1 MKKEIINRKL
11 VTLAT
16 FNNPWTAE
24 IVKAKLNE
32 EGILAYL
39 IDNHVNY
46 SFGPTILE
54 GYRLQVDQNDF
65 LKALNIYKNTL
76 EES

>member
-1 MKKEIINRKL
+1 MKKEIENRKL
-11 VTLAT
+11 LTLAT

-24 IVKAKLNE
+24 IVKAKLQE
-32 EGILAYL
+32 EGIIAYL
-39 IDNHVNY
+39 IDNNVNY

>member
-1 MKKEIINRKL
+1 MKKEIENRKFL
-11 VTLAT
+11 TLAT
-16 FNNPWTAE
+16 FNNPWSAE
-24 IVKAKLNE
+24 IMKAKLLE
-32 EGILAYL
+32 EGIVAYL

>member
-1 MKKEIINRKL
+1 MKKELENRKL

-16 FNNPWTAE
+16 FNNPWSAE
-24 IVKAKLNE
+24 IVKSRLLE
-32 EGILAYL
+32 EGITAFL
-39 IDNHVNY
+39 IDNNVNY

-54 GYRLQVDQNDF
+54 GYRLQVDQNQF

>member
-1 MKKEIINRKL
+1 MKKELENRKF

-16 FNNPWTAE
+16 FNNPWSAE
-24 IVKAKLNE
+24 IVKSRLLE
-32 EGILAYL
+32 EGIIAFL
-39 IDNHVNY
+39 IDNNVNY

-54 GYRLQVDQNDF
+54 GYRLQVDQNQF

>member
-1 MKKEIINRKL
+1 MNKEKENRKL
-11 VTLAT
+11 RTLAT

-24 IVKAKLNE
+24 IVKARLAE
-32 EGILAYL
+32 EGIQAYL

-54 GYRLQVDQNDF
+54 GYRLQVDQQDF

-76 EES
+76 EEI

>member
-1 MKKEIINRKL
+1 MKKEMINRKFL
-11 VTLAT
+11 TLAT

-24 IVKAKLNE
+24 IVKAKLSE
-32 EGILAYL
+32 EGIVAYL

-65 LKALNIYKNTL
+65 IKALNIYKNTL
-76 EES
+76 EDS

>member
-65 LKALNIYKNTL
+65 LKSLNIYKNTL